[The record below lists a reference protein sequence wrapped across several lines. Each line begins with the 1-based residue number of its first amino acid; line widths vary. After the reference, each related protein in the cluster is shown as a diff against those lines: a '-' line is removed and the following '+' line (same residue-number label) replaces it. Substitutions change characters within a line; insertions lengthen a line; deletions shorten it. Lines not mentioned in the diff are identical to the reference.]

1 MVWFLQALLKIVN
14 TKHKKLK
21 EMKDFK
27 VLLTVLFIGVAVLTN
42 ASPIFDIP
50 PKIFDAMKVGN
61 AVELSKHFNSSVE
74 LVILDKEDVYSKQQ
88 AEQILKNFF
97 DKNKT
102 KNFSLLHQGGKEG
115 AQYAIGNLET
125 VSGKTFRVYFLV
137 KESGGKPLIHQM
149 RIEEE

>member
-1 MVWFLQALLKIVN
+1 MHNL
-14 TKHKKLK
+14 KLK
-21 EMKDFK
+21 MMKKFK
-27 VLLTVLFIGVAVLTN
+27 LLLAVILIGGTLSSFAN
-42 ASPIFDIP
+42 PIFDIP

-61 AVELSKHFNSSVE
+61 AQELAKHFNSSVE
-74 LVILDKEDVYSKQQ
+74 IVILDKEDVYSKQQ
-88 AEQILKNFF
+88 AEQILKSFF

-102 KNFSLLHQGGKEG
+102 KAFTLLHQGGKEG

-125 VSGKTFRVYFLV
+125 VSGKTYRVYFLV

>member
-1 MVWFLQALLKIVN
+1 M
-14 TKHKKLK
+14 T
-21 EMKDFK
+21 
-27 VLLTVLFIGVAVLTN
+27 VLLAAGLNSVSAF
-42 ASPIFDIP
+42 PIFDIP

-61 AVELSKHFNSSVE
+61 ATELAKHFNSSVE

-88 AEQILKNFF
+88 AEQILKSFF
-97 DKNKT
+97 DKNKVKAFT
-102 KNFSLLHQGGKEG
+102 LLHQGGKEG

-125 VSGKTFRVYFLV
+125 VAGKTYRVYFLV

>member
-1 MVWFLQALLKIVN
+1 MKKI
-14 TKHKKLK
+14 
-21 EMKDFK
+21 K
-27 VLLTVLFIGVAVLTN
+27 VLLAVIILGIATGAN
-42 ASPIFDIP
+42 AFPIFDIP
-50 PKIFDAMKVGN
+50 PKIFEAMKVGN
-61 AVELSKHFNSSVE
+61 AIEVSKHFNSSVE

-102 KNFSLLHQGGKEG
+102 KNFTLLHQGGKEG

-125 VSGKTFRVYFLV
+125 VSGKTYRVYFHV

>member
-1 MVWFLQALLKIVN
+1 MKK
-14 TKHKKLK
+14 TKKMKNFKL
-21 EMKDFK
+21 F
-27 VLLTVLFIGVAVLTN
+27 LTVLLIGVVTIAN

-61 AVELSKHFNSSVE
+61 AVEIAKHFNSSVE
-74 LVILDKEDVYSKQQ
+74 LVILDKDDVYSKQQ
-88 AEQILKNFF
+88 AEQILKGFF
-97 DKNKT
+97 DKNKA
-102 KNFSLLHQGGKEG
+102 KSFSLLHQGGKEG

-125 VSGKTFRVYFLV
+125 LSGRTFRVYFLV

>member
-1 MVWFLQALLKIVN
+1 
-14 TKHKKLK
+14 
-21 EMKDFK
+21 MKNLK
-27 VLLTVLFIGVAVLTN
+27 VLLTVIILGIATFAN
-42 ASPIFDIP
+42 AHPIFDIP

-61 AVELSKHFNSSVE
+61 AVEIAKHFNSSVE

-88 AEQILKNFF
+88 AEQILKSFF
-97 DKNKT
+97 EKNKI

-125 VSGKTFRVYFLV
+125 VSGKAYRVYFLV

>member
-1 MVWFLQALLKIVN
+1 MKKI
-14 TKHKKLK
+14 
-21 EMKDFK
+21 K
-27 VLLTVLFIGVAVLTN
+27 VLLTVLIIGVTTFAH

-61 AVELSKHFNSSVE
+61 AIEIAKYFNSSVE

-88 AEQILKNFF
+88 AEQILKGFF

-102 KNFSLLHQGGKEG
+102 KSFSLLHQGGKEG

-125 VSGKTFRVYFLV
+125 VSGKDFRVYFLV
-137 KESGGKPLIHQM
+137 KESAGKPLIHQM

>member
-1 MVWFLQALLKIVN
+1 MKKIR
-14 TKHKKLK
+14 
-21 EMKDFK
+21 
-27 VLLTVLFIGVAVLTN
+27 VLLAVIILGIATGAN
-42 ASPIFDIP
+42 AFPIFDIP

-61 AVELSKHFNSSVE
+61 AIEISKHFNSSVE

-102 KNFSLLHQGGKEG
+102 KNFTLLHQGGKEG

-125 VSGKTFRVYFLV
+125 VSGKTYRVYFLV

>member
-1 MVWFLQALLKIVN
+1 MMKKI
-14 TKHKKLK
+14 
-21 EMKDFK
+21 K
-27 VLLTVLFIGVAVLTN
+27 VLLAVIILGTVLG
-42 ASPIFDIP
+42 ASAFPIFDIP

-61 AVELSKHFNSSVE
+61 AIELSKHFNSSVE

-88 AEQILKNFF
+88 AEQILKSFF
-97 DKNKT
+97 DKNKSKSFT
-102 KNFSLLHQGGKEG
+102 LLHQGGKEG

-125 VSGKTFRVYFLV
+125 VSGKIYRVYFLV

>member
-1 MVWFLQALLKIVN
+1 MKKI
-14 TKHKKLK
+14 
-21 EMKDFK
+21 K
-27 VLLTVLFIGVAVLTN
+27 VLLAVIILGIATGAN
-42 ASPIFDIP
+42 AFPIFDIP

-61 AVELSKHFNSSVE
+61 AIEISKHFNSSVE

-102 KNFSLLHQGGKEG
+102 KNFTLLHQGGKEG

-125 VSGKTFRVYFLV
+125 VSGKTYRVYFLV